1 MKINQVTLKP
11 ITVKIDGQIIS
22 IDISKE
28 LAINENIIN
37 SQLRESPSSYYL
49 LCRVRDRYIKRR
61 DALAREKDEAY
72 SKAWTYLKDCNDR
85 WNNDYVSNKANVNK
99 KYSSLYQRYLR
110 AVDKANLFIAICKAY
125 EDRSNI
131 LRTLNA
137 NLRKT
142 M

>member
-72 SKAWTYLKDCNDR
+72 SKAWTYLKDCNER

>member
-1 MKINQVTLKP
+1 MKINQVNLKP
-11 ITVKIDGQIIS
+11 ITVKIDGEVIS

-28 LAINENIIN
+28 LTINENIIN
-37 SQLRESPSSYYL
+37 SQLKESPSSYYL
-49 LCRVRDRYIKRR
+49 LCRVRDKYIKRR

-72 SKAWTYLKDCNDR
+72 SKAWTYLKDCNER
-85 WNNDYVSNKANVNK
+85 WNNDYVSHKANVNN
-99 KYSSLYQRYLR
+99 KYCSLYQRYLR
-110 AVDKANLFIAICKAY
+110 AVDKANLFISICKAY

-142 M
+142 L

>member
-1 MKINQVTLKP
+1 MKINQVNLKP
-11 ITVKIDGQIIS
+11 VTVKIDGEVIS
-22 IDISKE
+22 IDIGKE

-37 SQLRESPSSYYL
+37 SQLKESPSSYYI

-72 SKAWTYLKDCNDR
+72 SKVWTYLKDCNER
-85 WNNDYVSNKANVNK
+85 WNNDYVSHKANASK

-142 M
+142 L

>member
-1 MKINQVTLKP
+1 MKINQINLKP
-11 ITVKIDGQIIS
+11 VTVKIDGEVIS
-22 IDISKE
+22 IDIGKE
-28 LAINENIIN
+28 LTINENLIN
-37 SQLRESPSSYYL
+37 SQLKESPSSYYI

-72 SKAWTYLKDCNDR
+72 SKAWTYLKDCNER
-85 WNNDYVSNKANVNK
+85 WNNDYVSHKANANK
-99 KYSSLYQRYLR
+99 KYCSLYQRYLR

-142 M
+142 L